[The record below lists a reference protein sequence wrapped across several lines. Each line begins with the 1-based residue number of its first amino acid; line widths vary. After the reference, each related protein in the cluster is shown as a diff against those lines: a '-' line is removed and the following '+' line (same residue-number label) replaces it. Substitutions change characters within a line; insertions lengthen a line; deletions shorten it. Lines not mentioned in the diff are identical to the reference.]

1 MITTNN
7 LTIRF
12 GTEPL
17 FENVSIKFSEGNC
30 YGLIGANGSGKST
43 FLKILSGELE
53 ATSGEV
59 SISKNQRLAVLKQNH
74 FEFDAFKV
82 IDTVIMGHKQ
92 LYDIMQ
98 QKDALYMKPD
108 FNEEDG
114 IKVAELES
122 EFAELDGWQAESSAA
137 TLLSALG
144 IDNSLHYEKMSELA
158 GSEKV
163 RVLLAQ
169 ALFGNPDI
177 LLLDE
182 PTNHLDIKT
191 IGWLEEFLINFQNTV
206 IVVSHDRKFLDRV
219 CTHIADI
226 DFRNIRIYT
235 GNYSFWQQATQL
247 IKKQREEQ
255 NKKIEEKMEELK
267 TFIARFSANASK
279 ASQATSRKNMLS
291 KLSLEEIVPSSRQ
304 YPRIRFNYV
313 KMPGR
318 DVISVKDLNKKH
330 EGNAIIKSLSFD
342 IIQGEKV
349 AFLAKDPMILTTLFN
364 MLEGIETPDD
374 GEINWGVTATHCY
387 FPKDNT
393 EFFDTDK
400 TLIEWLAQYS
410 PDQHTN
416 FLRGYLG
423 RMLFSGEEA
432 EKSARV
438 LSGGEKVRCMLA
450 KMMVAETNVLI
461 MDEPTNHLDLESIT
475 ALNNSLIDFSGTIF
489 FTSQDYQ
496 FINTVADRII
506 EVSPNG
512 YLNYKMKYEEYL
524 ENENVQKR
532 RQVLYG
538 EIPINEDKNNK
549 NDKKKSK
556 KIKK

>member
-1 MITTNN
+1 MITTTN
-7 LTIRF
+7 LTVRF

-17 FENVSIKFSEGNC
+17 FENVNIKFSAGNC

-43 FLKILSGELE
+43 LLKILSGELE
-53 ATSGEV
+53 PTSGEV
-59 SISKNQRLAVLKQNH
+59 HIQKNQRIAVLKQNH
-74 FEFDAFKV
+74 FEFDEYSV
-82 IDTVIMGHKQ
+82 INTVIMGHKQ

-98 QKDALYMKPD
+98 EKDALYMKPD

-114 IKVAELES
+114 MKVAELES
-122 EFAELDGWQAESSAA
+122 QFAELDGWQAESSAA
-137 TLLSALG
+137 SLLSELG
-144 IDNSLHYEKMSELA
+144 IPNELHYEKMSELS

-182 PTNHLDIKT
+182 PTSHLDIKT

-206 IVVSHDRKFLDRV
+206 IVVSHDRKFLDNV

-267 TFIARFSANASK
+267 AFIARFSANASK

-291 KLSLEEIVPSSRQ
+291 KLSLEEIIPSSRQ

-313 KMPGR
+313 KIPGR
-318 DVISVKDLNKKH
+318 DVLTVKDLKKSH
-330 EGNAIIKSLSFD
+330 EGETLIRTLSFD
-342 IIQGEKV
+342 VTQGEKI

-364 MLEGIETPDD
+364 MLAGLDTPDA
-374 GEINWGVTATHCY
+374 GEIRWGVTATQSY

-393 EFFDTDK
+393 KFFDTDK
-400 TLIEWLAQYS
+400 SLIEWLAQYS
-410 PDQHTN
+410 PDQHASY
-416 FLRGYLG
+416 LRGYLG

-438 LSGGEKVRCMLA
+438 LSGGEKVRCMFA
-450 KMMVAETNVLI
+450 KMMVAESNVLI

-475 ALNNSLIDFSGTIF
+475 ALNNALIDFSGTVL

-512 YLNYKMKYEEYL
+512 YVNFKMKYEDYIKD
-524 ENENVQKR
+524 ENVQKR
-532 RQVLYG
+532 RDLMYNPRMVK
-538 EIPINEDKNNK
+538 DKSGKLVKQYN
-549 NDKKKSK
+549 
-556 KIKK
+556 

>member
-1 MITTNN
+1 MITTTN
-7 LTIRF
+7 LTVRF

-17 FENVSIKFSEGNC
+17 FENVNIKFSAGNC

-43 FLKILSGELE
+43 LLKILSGELE
-53 ATSGEV
+53 PTSGEV
-59 SISKNQRLAVLKQNH
+59 HIQKNQRIAVLKQNH
-74 FEFDAFKV
+74 FEFDEYSV
-82 IDTVIMGHKQ
+82 INTVIMGHKQ

-98 QKDALYMKPD
+98 EKDALYMKPD

-114 IKVAELES
+114 MKVAELES
-122 EFAELDGWQAESSAA
+122 QFAELDGWQAESSAA
-137 TLLSALG
+137 SLLSELG
-144 IDNSLHYEKMSELA
+144 IPNELHYEKMSELS

-206 IVVSHDRKFLDRV
+206 IVVSHDRKFLDNV

-267 TFIARFSANASK
+267 AFIARFSANASK

-291 KLSLEEIVPSSRQ
+291 KLSLEEIIPSSRQ

-313 KMPGR
+313 KIPGR
-318 DVISVKDLNKKH
+318 DVITVKDLKKSH
-330 EGNAIIKSLSFD
+330 EGETLIRTLSFD
-342 IIQGEKV
+342 VTQGEKI

-364 MLEGIETPDD
+364 MLAGLDTPEA
-374 GEINWGVTATHCY
+374 GEIRWGVTATQSY

-393 EFFDTDK
+393 KFFDTDK
-400 TLIEWLAQYS
+400 SLIEWLAQYS
-410 PDQHTN
+410 PDQHASY
-416 FLRGYLG
+416 LRGYLG

-438 LSGGEKVRCMLA
+438 LSGGEKVRCMFA
-450 KMMVAETNVLI
+450 KMMVAESNVLI

-475 ALNNSLIDFSGTIF
+475 ALNNALIDFSGTVL

-512 YLNYKMKYEEYL
+512 YVNFKMKYEDYIKD
-524 ENENVQKR
+524 ENVQKR
-532 RQVLYG
+532 RDLMYNPRMVK
-538 EIPINEDKNNK
+538 DKSGK
-549 NDKKKSK
+549 LVKQYQ
-556 KIKK
+556 

>member
-1 MITTNN
+1 MITTTN
-7 LTIRF
+7 LTVRF

-17 FENVSIKFSEGNC
+17 FENVNIKFSAGNC

-43 FLKILSGELE
+43 LLKILSGELE
-53 ATSGEV
+53 PTSGEV
-59 SISKNQRLAVLKQNH
+59 HIQKNQRIAVLKQNH
-74 FEFDAFKV
+74 FEFDEYSV
-82 IDTVIMGHKQ
+82 INTVIMGHKQ

-98 QKDALYMKPD
+98 EKEALYMKPD

-114 IKVAELES
+114 MKVAELES
-122 EFAELDGWQAESSAA
+122 QFAELDGWQAESSAA
-137 TLLSALG
+137 SLLSELG
-144 IDNSLHYEKMSELA
+144 IPNELHYEKMSELS

-206 IVVSHDRKFLDRV
+206 IVVSHDRKFLDNV

-267 TFIARFSANASK
+267 AFIARFSANASK

-291 KLSLEEIVPSSRQ
+291 KLSLEEIIPSSRQ

-313 KMPGR
+313 KIPGR
-318 DVISVKDLNKKH
+318 DVLTVKDLKKSH
-330 EGNAIIKSLSFD
+330 EGETLIRTLSFD
-342 IIQGEKV
+342 VTQGEKI

-364 MLEGIETPDD
+364 MLAGLDTPDA
-374 GEINWGVTATHCY
+374 GEIRWGVTATQSY

-393 EFFDTDK
+393 KFFDTDK
-400 TLIEWLAQYS
+400 SLIEWLAQYS
-410 PDQHTN
+410 PDQHASY
-416 FLRGYLG
+416 LRGYLG

-438 LSGGEKVRCMLA
+438 LSGGEKVRCMFA
-450 KMMVAETNVLI
+450 KMMVAESNVLI

-475 ALNNSLIDFSGTIF
+475 ALNNALIDFSGTVL

-512 YLNYKMKYEEYL
+512 YVNFKMKYEDYIKD
-524 ENENVQKR
+524 ENVQKR
-532 RQVLYG
+532 RDLMYNPRMVK
-538 EIPINEDKNNK
+538 DKSGK
-549 NDKKKSK
+549 LVKQYQ
-556 KIKK
+556 

>member
-1 MITTNN
+1 MITTTN
-7 LTIRF
+7 LTVRF

-17 FENVSIKFSEGNC
+17 FENVNIKFSAGNC

-43 FLKILSGELE
+43 LLKILSGELE
-53 ATSGEV
+53 PTSGEV
-59 SISKNQRLAVLKQNH
+59 HIQKNQRIAVLKQNH
-74 FEFDAFKV
+74 FEFDEYSV
-82 IDTVIMGHKQ
+82 INTVIMGHKQ

-98 QKDALYMKPD
+98 EKDALYMKPD

-114 IKVAELES
+114 MKVAELES
-122 EFAELDGWQAESSAA
+122 QFAELDGWQAESSAA
-137 TLLSALG
+137 SLLSELG
-144 IDNSLHYEKMSELA
+144 IPNELHYEKMSELS

-206 IVVSHDRKFLDRV
+206 IVVSHDRKFLDNV

-267 TFIARFSANASK
+267 AFIARFSANASK

-291 KLSLEEIVPSSRQ
+291 KLSLEEIIPSSRQ

-313 KMPGR
+313 KIPGR
-318 DVISVKDLNKKH
+318 DVLTVKDLKKSH
-330 EGNAIIKSLSFD
+330 EGETLIRTLSFD
-342 IIQGEKV
+342 VTQGEKI

-364 MLEGIETPDD
+364 MLAGLDTPDA
-374 GEINWGVTATHCY
+374 GEIRWGVTATQSY

-393 EFFDTDK
+393 KFFDTDK
-400 TLIEWLAQYS
+400 SLIEWLAQYS
-410 PDQHTN
+410 PDQHASY
-416 FLRGYLG
+416 LRGYLG

-438 LSGGEKVRCMLA
+438 LSGGEKVRCMFA
-450 KMMVAETNVLI
+450 KMMVAESNVLI

-475 ALNNSLIDFSGTIF
+475 ALNNALIDFSGTVL

-512 YLNYKMKYEEYL
+512 YVNFKMKYEDYIKD
-524 ENENVQKR
+524 ENVQKR
-532 RQVLYG
+532 RDLMYNPRMVK
-538 EIPINEDKNNK
+538 DKSGK
-549 NDKKKSK
+549 LVKQYQ
-556 KIKK
+556 